1 MFHNASITDEIYE
14 AAVLPEFWPK
24 VLERV
29 SEATDCYGGALFTLG
44 KHGAASCATP
54 SCQPHLTAMMQEG
67 WADRNIRA
75 KRVLELARQEFV
87 TDHDVCS
94 EDEIENHPI
103 YTEFLRPRGI
113 GWSAATHV
121 NGLDE
126 DIVIFS
132 IDQAYARGPIG
143 DVTKGFL
150 NELRPHIARASM
162 LAARFRMERVNG
174 TLESLSHLGVPAVA
188 CDYRGRVRLHN
199 RQFDHATQSL
209 EIMAFD
215 TLHMADR
222 RADVMLRDA
231 LKTLHDPGAP
241 KSIPFIANDDNPMV
255 LHVIPISLNAR
266 DVFSGMD
273 AIVVLVPI
281 NLPGLPFKP
290 LLQNL
295 YDITQ
300 AEAKVAEGL
309 LQGLSPK
316 EIASIGGVGIETVRT
331 HIKNLLAKTGSS
343 RQAEFIARLSSFSR
357 SSVVEA

>member
-1 MFHNASITDEIYE
+1 MYRNRLVIDEIYE

-44 KHGAASCATP
+44 KYGSASCATTN
-54 SCQPHLTAMMQEG
+54 CQPHLTAMMQDG

-75 KRVLELARQEFV
+75 KRVLELRRQEFV
-87 TDHDVCS
+87 TDRDVCS
-94 EDEIENHPI
+94 EHEIETHPI

-121 NGLDE
+121 NGIDD

-132 IDQAYARGPIG
+132 IDQLYDRGPISEA
-143 DVTKGFL
+143 TKGFL

-162 LAARFRMERVNG
+162 LAARFRMERVRG

-188 CDYRGRVRLHN
+188 CDHQGRVRLHN
-199 RQFDHATQSL
+199 RQFDHAAKSL
-209 EIMAFD
+209 EIVAFD
-215 TLHMADR
+215 MLYMADR
-222 RADVMLRDA
+222 RADSMLKDA
-231 LKTLHDPGAP
+231 LRTLHNPEAP
-241 KSIPFIANDDNPMV
+241 KSIPFVADDNNPMV
-255 LHVIPISLNAR
+255 LHVLPISLNAR

-281 NLPGLPFKP
+281 NLPGLPFKS

-316 EIASIGGVGIETVRT
+316 DIASTGGIGIETVRT
-331 HIKNLLAKTGSS
+331 HIKNLLAKTGSN
-343 RQAEFIARLSSFSR
+343 RQGEFIARLSSFKL
-357 SSVVEA
+357 

>member
-1 MFHNASITDEIYE
+1 MYRGQSIIDEIYE
-14 AAVLPEFWPK
+14 AAILPEFWPK

-29 SEATDCYGGALFTLG
+29 TEATACYGGALFTLG
-44 KHGAASCATP
+44 KYGAASCATP
-54 SCQPHLTAMMQEG
+54 GCQPHLTAMLQEG
-67 WADRNIRA
+67 WAERNIRA

-94 EDEIENHPI
+94 EEEIANHPI

-121 NGLDE
+121 NGIED

-132 IDQAYARGPIG
+132 IDQLYERGPIT
-143 DVTKGFL
+143 DVTKAFL

-162 LAARFRMERVNG
+162 LAARFKMERVNG
-174 TLESLSHLGVPAVA
+174 TLESLSHLGVPAFA
-188 CDYRGRVRLHN
+188 CDDRGKVRLQN
-199 RQFDHATQSL
+199 RQFERATESL
-209 EIMAFD
+209 DVMAFD
-215 TLHMADR
+215 MLQITDR
-222 RADVMLRDA
+222 RANMMLMDA
-231 LKTLHDPGAP
+231 LKTLRDPGAP
-241 KSIPFIANDDNPMV
+241 KSIPFVAADNKPVV

-281 NLPGLPFKP
+281 NLPGLPLKP
-290 LLQNL
+290 LLQSL

-316 EIASIGGVGIETVRT
+316 DIATIGGVGIETVRT
-331 HIKNLLAKTGSS
+331 HVKNLLAKTGAG
-343 RQAEFIARLSSFSR
+343 RQAEFIARLSSFNF
-357 SSVVEA
+357 

>member
-1 MFHNASITDEIYE
+1 MYHDRSIIDEIYE
-14 AAVLPEFWPK
+14 AAVLPEFWPR

-44 KHGAASCATP
+44 KYGSASCATQ

-67 WADRNIRA
+67 WAERNIRA
-75 KRVLELARQEFV
+75 KRVLEFARQEFV

-94 EDEIENHPI
+94 EEEIENHPI

-121 NGLDE
+121 TGIDD

-132 IDQAYARGPIG
+132 IDQLYERGPIA
-143 DVTKGFL
+143 DETKAFL

-162 LAARFRMERVNG
+162 LAARFRLERVNG

-188 CDYRGRVRLHN
+188 CDRRGRVRLHN
-199 RQFDHATQSL
+199 RQFERATESL
-209 EIMAFD
+209 DVMAFD
-215 TLHMADR
+215 ILRIADR
-222 RADVMLRDA
+222 RADMMLRDA
-231 LKTLHDPGAP
+231 LQALHDPGTP
-241 KSIPFIANDDNPMV
+241 KSIPFVASDNNPVV

-273 AIVVLVPI
+273 AIVVLAPI
-281 NLPGLPFKP
+281 NLPGLPIKP
-290 LLQNL
+290 LLQIL

-316 EIASIGGVGIETVRT
+316 DIAAIGGVGIETVRT
-331 HIKNLLAKTGSS
+331 HVKSLLAKTGSS
-343 RQAEFIARLSSFSR
+343 RQTEFIARLSSFKL
-357 SSVVEA
+357 